1 MGIAALPRTAAPPA
15 GFPCRLCGGNDL
27 RLYYTLGNDGR
38 YRYYRCGT
46 CGLVNYDLADG
57 LDQAQYTT
65 EFIDPRD
72 DHDRRNLDKDQ
83 SFRALSR
90 YVQPPGRLLDIG
102 AGTGRLLYVAKRAGW
117 DVAGLE
123 LSPEMAAFAAARVGA
138 PVTSADFLAA
148 DPGPAGAGAWD
159 VVVLR
164 HVLEHLPDPRL
175 AMARIRALL
184 KPGGHLLLEMP
195 NVEGLAKQWGRIATR
210 TGLHRRRFDP
220 AMVPGHCC
228 EYSRRSLAALA
239 DRSGFRLRA
248 WGTYSKKPLTNWLL
262 NRVPLG
268 TKARA
273 ILVRDAA
280 P

>member
-1 MGIAALPRTAAPPA
+1 VR
-15 GFPCRLCGGNDL
+15 
-27 RLYYTLGNDGR
+27 
-38 YRYYRCGT
+38 
-46 CGLVNYDLADG
+46 
-57 LDQAQYTT
+57 
-65 EFIDPRD
+65 
-72 DHDRRNLDKDQ
+72 
-83 SFRALSR
+83 
-90 YVQPPGRLLDIG
+90 PPGRLLDIG
-102 AGTGRLLYVAKRAGW
+102 AGTGRLLWLAKQAGW

-123 LSPEMAAFAAARVGA
+123 LSPAMAAFAAERVGA
-138 PVTSADFLAA
+138 PVTTADFLAA
-148 DPGPAGAGAWD
+148 APGPGEAGACD

-195 NVEGLAKQWGRIATR
+195 NVEGLAKQWVRFASR
-210 TGLHRRRFDP
+210 SGLHRRRFDP
-220 AMVPGHCC
+220 ALVPGHCC

-239 DRSGFRLRA
+239 DRSGFRLVA
-248 WGTYSKKPLTNWLL
+248 WGTYSKKPLTDWLL
-262 NRVPLG
+262 NRIPVG